1 MQQVIHPFR
10 LELRID
16 WSEMDLFGHVNNVAF
31 LKYIQASR
39 VNCWETI
46 GLTKL
51 YDNENIGPMLV
62 STACQFKKQLHYPGN
77 IVLQARFDYIRNSSF
92 SIHHQ
97 ILNEEKEVAAEAQDV
112 IMMYDF
118 VRKEKVTFPAY
129 FREQVEKV
137 QGFVKSSP
145 DK

>member
-1 MQQVIHPFR
+1 LEYPVQ

-16 WSEMDLFGHVNNVAF
+16 WSELDLFGHVNNVAF

-39 VNCWETI
+39 VNYWETI

-51 YDNENIGPMLV
+51 YEQSKTGPMLV

-77 IVLQARFDYIRNSSF
+77 IVIRARFDFIKNSSF
-92 SIHHQ
+92 GIHHQ
-97 ILNEEKEVAAEAQDV
+97 ILNHENETAAEAQDV

-118 VRKEKVTFPAY
+118 IKKEKVTFPST
-129 FREQVEKV
+129 FRDAVEKL
-137 QGFVKSSP
+137 QGPLS
-145 DK
+145 